1 MKYNIE
7 RTTVQY
13 FKHADGTEVF
23 FRGKFSPESRLPVE
37 EDIQQLI
44 DQGQIEIIEKE
55 EDAFVEEVIK
65 HVVPLKDYRA
75 IRRYPNMGEQLDMLW
90 HELNTNGTISSN
102 GDWFQTVQAIKDTYP
117 KP

>member
-7 RTTVQY
+7 RTTIQY

-23 FRGKFSPESRLPVE
+23 FRGKFSPEARFPIE

-44 DQGQIEIIEKE
+44 NQGQIEIIEKE

-65 HVVPLKDYRA
+65 HVIPLKDYKV
-75 IRRYPNMGEQLDMLW
+75 IRQYPNIGEQLDMLW
-90 HELNTNGTISSN
+90 HELNVSGSISN
-102 GDWFQTVQAIKDTYP
+102 TGQWFQSVQSIKEQYP
-117 KP
+117 KS